1 MFNLSI
7 YNGCIVDKR
16 TIVVPY
22 KKFTNLYHQLLLR
35 LEAIDCWSLKVP
47 YDAFTSK
54 TYSEPAPQFLS
65 RAFLRQIFR
74 LLLRHRQSV
83 EKHFCGR
90 NNKQLCCDESIG
102 GFPGRM

>member
-35 LEAIDCWSLKVP
+35 LEAIDCWSSKVP
-47 YDAFTSK
+47 YDAFTVQNLLGTSA
-54 TYSEPAPQFLS
+54 TIPFTCVSLETDLPF
-65 RAFLRQIFR
+65 AFTSPTIGRKA
-74 LLLRHRQSV
+74 LLWTEQ
-83 EKHFCGR
+83 
-90 NNKQLCCDESIG
+90 
-102 GFPGRM
+102 